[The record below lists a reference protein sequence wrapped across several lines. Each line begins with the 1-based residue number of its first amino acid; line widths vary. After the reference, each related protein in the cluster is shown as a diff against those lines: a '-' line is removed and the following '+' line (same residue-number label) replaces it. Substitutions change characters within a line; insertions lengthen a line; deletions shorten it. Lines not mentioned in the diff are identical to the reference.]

1 MKKKLIIIG
10 FIFIILVTNTV
21 QAAKLNLQ
29 ITLSEDLNKNMI
41 NEQTR
46 EYYEQNNIYLHVT
59 NEQKDEAVMVMQ
71 LENEANK
78 RISNLK
84 ELNEQNFNAVLE
96 YYNNQK
102 KQEGINVL
110 KQENYQK
117 EDLLFIDTI
126 YEKVTDENKIQTEEY
141 YTVFDGNTIMISVSS
156 LNKDIDTLKVRQI
169 VDSIKVEAQKQKNI
183 LQNGIY
189 LWSIPLMLIVLL
201 ILYIIKEKRNNVKLE
216 ENEKNRLLQ
225 NVIEHMSKITDYSK
239 FKGILILFAVTIGLN
254 IINLLSGMIDIVT
267 QSNLLVEGSMFTKNY
282 NISLVIQNIIQLLG
296 VIYIA
301 YCLTKKETKTIKK
314 ITNTFIAIFIG
325 VVILT
330 ITRIIMQITNIGFG
344 KGCVP
349 YIINETLLF
358 IKSVI
363 YIAIWYYYFKNS
375 IRVSVYYGEKSIEQ
389 IVKEPKKGYQTNK
402 VNKKI
407 TEFKIIDYFKTQKA
421 YDYASGIYINRLPK
435 EYAKSLSLLDLNSKK
450 IIRLKKAKY
459 YLSMKDLNNPK
470 AENRKTIKT
479 ILWIALIYVFI
490 MLVLYII

>member
-1 MKKKLIIIG
+1 MKKKIIISM
-10 FIFIILVTNTV
+10 FIFIILISSFV

-29 ITLSEDLNKNMI
+29 MTLPDDLNKNMI

-59 NEQKDEAVMVMQ
+59 NEAQDEAVIVMQ
-71 LENEANK
+71 ETNK
-78 RISNLK
+78 RIFNLK
-84 ELNEQNFNAVLE
+84 ELNKQNFNAVLE

-102 KQEGINVL
+102 LQEETNVL
-110 KQENYQK
+110 KQETYEK
-117 EDLLFIDTI
+117 EDILFIDTI

-141 YTVFDGNTIMISVSS
+141 YTVFNGNTIMISVSF

-169 VDSIKVEAQKQKNI
+169 VDRIKMEEPEEKNI
-183 LQNGIY
+183 LQNSIY
-189 LWSIPLMLIVLL
+189 LWVIPLMLIVLL
-201 ILYIIKEKRNNVKLE
+201 ILYIIKEKRNNIKLE

-254 IINLLSGMIDIVT
+254 IINLLSGMIDIFT
-267 QSNLLVEGSMFTKNY
+267 QSNLLVEGSMFTKIY

-301 YCLTKKETKTIKK
+301 YCLTKKETKTVKK
-314 ITNTFIAIFIG
+314 ITNTFIVIFAG
-325 VVILT
+325 VLILT

-363 YIAIWYYYFKNS
+363 YIAIWYCYFKNS
-375 IRVSVYYGEKSIEQ
+375 VRVSVYYGEKSIEQ
-389 IVKEPKKGYQTNK
+389 IVKEPKKGYQRNK

-407 TEFKIIDYFKTQKA
+407 TEFKIIDYFKTKKA
-421 YDYASGIYINRLPK
+421 YDYASGIYINKLPK
-435 EYAKSLSLLDLNSKK
+435 EYAKSLSLLDLNSKR

-479 ILWIALIYVFI
+479 ILWISAIYVFI

>member
-363 YIAIWYYYFKNS
+363 YIAIWYCYFKNS